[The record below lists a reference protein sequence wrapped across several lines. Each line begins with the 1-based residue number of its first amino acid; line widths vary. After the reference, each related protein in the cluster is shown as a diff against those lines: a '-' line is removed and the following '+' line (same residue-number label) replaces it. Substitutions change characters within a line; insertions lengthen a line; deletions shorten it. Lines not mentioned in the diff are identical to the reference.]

1 MFGALAQLLVA
12 LVGAVL
18 ISAAVQ
24 GFKSEWQT
32 LFGRPFAGA
41 SARILVYVT
50 AGLFQLYNG
59 YVHRMVA
66 WEIVV
71 LAFLTALSA
80 MGIYGFV
87 RRRQPA

>member
-32 LFGRPFAGA
+32 LFGKPFEGA
-41 SARILVYVT
+41 PARILVYVT
-50 AGLFQLYNG
+50 SGIFQLYNG
-59 YVHRMVA
+59 YVHGIAA

-80 MGIYGFV
+80 MGVYGFI
-87 RRRQPA
+87 RKRPA